1 MEELYNES
9 LFNEWYDSLFDVS
22 TRLTEP
28 LAIEEIWNYA
38 KNKAIGILNSKYPW
52 REYEQ
57 RCLLAKKEIY
67 DTNRIISIYVR
78 SPNIS
83 IIFTIIKDI
92 LLSMMIYSAD
102 KLTIKNHIINNID
115 NNNIR
120 FRKEIGIILEKKAN
134 DEIEINYNY
143 NIAPPEVDSNIDE
156 QYDDD
161 EQEHIDYNKE
171 LNKFIVDPIYGQ
183 CYPGIVSVLGT
194 LGLVSEDKFTIEKY
208 VDLYNE
214 AEEAVIKVME
224 SEHPEIEIPNIQA
237 DFIRNYPDRKN
248 GNIIIT
254 TRERQYGCILEMV
267 FLIALF
273 DSMKEKSDLVMTALQ
288 DCREYIE
295 YIIDY
300 NIPYTSNP
308 LWKLIAERIPP
319 KNRLRLEDVQKE
331 KEQLIDQVEQM
342 KETLRQK
349 DEEIENLK
357 LGMIKEENQYK
368 PWSSNDKINIL
379 HYLLNLQ
386 DNLFGEERK
395 QFKELCKF
403 MTKAEDTTLERLLSQ
418 DSLIKMKKNRDI
430 LLDEYPILK
439 RK

>member
-28 LAIEEIWNYA
+28 LAVEEIWNYA
-38 KNKAIGILNSKYPW
+38 KNKAIGILDSKYPW

-67 DTNRIISIYVR
+67 NTSRIISIYV
-78 SPNIS
+78 SCPNVNTIL
-83 IIFTIIKDI
+83 TIIKDI

-102 KLTIKNHIINNID
+102 KLTIKNHIINNLDI
-115 NNNIR
+115 NIIR
-120 FRKEIGIILEKKAN
+120 YRKEIKIILEKKAN

-161 EQEHIDYNKE
+161 EQEDIDYNKE
-171 LNKFIVDPIYGQ
+171 LNEYITDPIYGQ
-183 CYPGIVSVLGT
+183 CYPGIVSDLGA
-194 LGLVSEDKFTIEKY
+194 LGLVSEDKFTIENY

-214 AEEAVIKVME
+214 AKEAVIKVIE

-248 GNIIIT
+248 GNITFT

-300 NIPYTSNP
+300 NRPYTSNP

-331 KEQLIDQVEQM
+331 KEQLIDKVEQLE
-342 KETLRQK
+342 ETLRQK

>member
-28 LAIEEIWNYA
+28 LAVEEIWNYA
-38 KNKAIGILNSKYPW
+38 KNKAIGILDSKYPW

-67 DTNRIISIYVR
+67 NTSRIISIYV
-78 SPNIS
+78 SCPNVNTIL
-83 IIFTIIKDI
+83 TIIKDI

-102 KLTIKNHIINNID
+102 KLTIKNHIINNLDI
-115 NNNIR
+115 NIIR
-120 FRKEIGIILEKKAN
+120 YRKEIKIILEKKAN

-161 EQEHIDYNKE
+161 EQEDIDYNKE
-171 LNKFIVDPIYGQ
+171 LNEYITDPIYGQ
-183 CYPGIVSVLGT
+183 CYPGIVSDLGA
-194 LGLVSEDKFTIEKY
+194 LGLVSEDKFTIENY

-248 GNIIIT
+248 GNITFT

-300 NIPYTSNP
+300 NRPYTSNP

-331 KEQLIDQVEQM
+331 KEQLIDKVEQLE
-342 KETLRQK
+342 ETLRQK

>member
-1 MEELYNES
+1 MEELYNET
-9 LFNEWYDSLFDVS
+9 LFNEWIEVLFSISED
-22 TRLTEP
+22 LNEP
-28 LAIEEIWNYA
+28 DAAKVIWKYA
-38 KNKAIGILNSKYPW
+38 KNQAIGILCSKYPEN
-52 REYEQ
+52 EYKR
-57 RCLLAKKEIY
+57 RC
-67 DTNRIISIYVR
+67 ISIKKDITESEVID
-78 SPNIS
+78 NIYIGS
-83 IIFTIIKDI
+83 RFEQEVISTINDI
-92 LLSMMIYSAD
+92 LLSMMLYSAD
-102 KLTIKNHIINNID
+102 DNTIKHIWKNYVEIPKHKYYNHI
-115 NNNIR
+115 
-120 FRKEIGIILEKKAN
+120 EYILKKLFSGTL
-134 DEIEINYNY
+134 IKNYNY
-143 NIAPPEVDSNIDE
+143 NISPSKIDNNT
-156 QYDDD
+156 DK
-161 EQEHIDYNKE
+161 QEHIDYNKE

-183 CYPGIVSVLGT
+183 CYPGIVWVLGA
-194 LGLVSEDKFTIEKY
+194 LGLESEEKFTIKDY
-208 VDLYNE
+208 VNLYHE

-300 NIPYTSNP
+300 NKPYTSNP

-331 KEQLIDQVEQM
+331 NEQLIDQVEQM

-368 PWSSNDKINIL
+368 PWSSNVKINIL

-386 DNLFGEERK
+386 VNLLGEERK

-403 MTKAEDTTLERLLSQ
+403 MTKAEDTTLERLLSN
-418 DSLIKMKKNRDI
+418 DSLIKMKNNRDI

>member
-9 LFNEWYDSLFDVS
+9 LFNEWIEVLFSISED
-22 TRLTEP
+22 LNEP
-28 LAIEEIWNYA
+28 DAAKVIWKYA
-38 KNKAIGILNSKYPW
+38 KNQAIGILCSKYPEN
-52 REYEQ
+52 EYKR
-57 RCLLAKKEIY
+57 RC
-67 DTNRIISIYVR
+67 ISIKKDITESEVID
-78 SPNIS
+78 NIYIGFRFEQEVIS
-83 IIFTIIKDI
+83 TINDI
-92 LLSMMIYSAD
+92 LLSMMLYSAD
-102 KLTIKNHIINNID
+102 DNTIKHIWNNYVEFPKHKYYNLI
-115 NNNIR
+115 
-120 FRKEIGIILEKKAN
+120 EYILKKLFSGTL
-134 DEIEINYNY
+134 IKNYNY
-143 NIAPPEVDSNIDE
+143 NISPSKIDNNT
-156 QYDDD
+156 DK
-161 EQEHIDYNKE
+161 QEHIDYNKE

-183 CYPGIVSVLGT
+183 CYPGIVWVLGA
-194 LGLVSEDKFTIEKY
+194 LGLESEEKFTIKDY
-208 VDLYNE
+208 VNLYHE

-300 NIPYTSNP
+300 NKPYTSNP

-331 KEQLIDQVEQM
+331 NEQLIDQVEQM

-403 MTKAEDTTLERLLSQ
+403 MTKAEDTTLERLLSN
-418 DSLIKMKKNRDI
+418 DSLIKMKNNRDN

>member
-1 MEELYNES
+1 MEELYNET
-9 LFNEWYDSLFDVS
+9 LFNEWIEVLFSISED
-22 TRLTEP
+22 LNEP
-28 LAIEEIWNYA
+28 DAAKVIWKYA
-38 KNKAIGILNSKYPW
+38 KNQAIGILCSKYPEN
-52 REYEQ
+52 EYKR
-57 RCLLAKKEIY
+57 RC
-67 DTNRIISIYVR
+67 ISIKKDITESGVID
-78 SPNIS
+78 NIYIGS
-83 IIFTIIKDI
+83 RFEQEVISTINDI
-92 LLSMMIYSAD
+92 LLSMMLYSAD
-102 KLTIKNHIINNID
+102 DNTIKHIWNNYVEFPKHKYYNLI
-115 NNNIR
+115 
-120 FRKEIGIILEKKAN
+120 EYILKKLFSGTL
-134 DEIEINYNY
+134 IKNYNY
-143 NIAPPEVDSNIDE
+143 NISPSKIDNNT
-156 QYDDD
+156 DK
-161 EQEHIDYNKE
+161 QEHFDYNKE

-183 CYPGIVSVLGT
+183 CYPGIVWVLGA
-194 LGLVSEDKFTIEKY
+194 LGLVSEEKFTIKDY
-208 VDLYNE
+208 VNLYHE
-214 AEEAVIKVME
+214 AKDAVDKVMNAE
-224 SEHPEIEIPNIQA
+224 YPEIEIPNIQA
-237 DFIRNYPDRKN
+237 DFIHNYPDQKN
-248 GNIIIT
+248 GNITII

-273 DSMKEKSDLVMTALQ
+273 DSMKEKNDIVMSAFQ

-300 NIPYTSNP
+300 NKPYTSNP
-308 LWKLIAERIPP
+308 LWKLIADRIPP

-331 KEQLIDQVEQM
+331 KEQLIDKVEQM
-342 KETLRQK
+342 EETLRQK

-403 MTKAEDTTLERLLSQ
+403 MTKAEDTTLERLLSH

>member
-28 LAIEEIWNYA
+28 LAVEEIWNYA
-38 KNKAIGILNSKYPW
+38 KNKAIGILDSKYPW

-67 DTNRIISIYVR
+67 NTSRIISIYV
-78 SPNIS
+78 SCPNVNTIL
-83 IIFTIIKDI
+83 TIIKDI

-102 KLTIKNHIINNID
+102 KLTIKNHIINNLDI
-115 NNNIR
+115 NIIR
-120 FRKEIGIILEKKAN
+120 YRKEIKIILEKKAN

-161 EQEHIDYNKE
+161 EQEDIDYNKE
-171 LNKFIVDPIYGQ
+171 LNEYITDPIYGQ
-183 CYPGIVSVLGT
+183 CYPGIVSDLGA
-194 LGLVSEDKFTIEKY
+194 LGLVSEDKFTIENY

-214 AEEAVIKVME
+214 AKEAVIKVME

-300 NIPYTSNP
+300 NKPYTSNT
-308 LWKLIAERIPP
+308 LGKLIAERIPP

-331 KEQLIDQVEQM
+331 KEQLIDKVEQLE
-342 KETLRQK
+342 ETLRQK

>member
-1 MEELYNES
+1 
-9 LFNEWYDSLFDVS
+9 
-22 TRLTEP
+22 
-28 LAIEEIWNYA
+28 
-38 KNKAIGILNSKYPW
+38 
-52 REYEQ
+52 
-57 RCLLAKKEIY
+57 
-67 DTNRIISIYVR
+67 
-78 SPNIS
+78 
-83 IIFTIIKDI
+83 
-92 LLSMMIYSAD
+92 
-102 KLTIKNHIINNID
+102 
-115 NNNIR
+115 
-120 FRKEIGIILEKKAN
+120 
-134 DEIEINYNY
+134 
-143 NIAPPEVDSNIDE
+143 
-156 QYDDD
+156 
-161 EQEHIDYNKE
+161 
-171 LNKFIVDPIYGQ
+171 
-183 CYPGIVSVLGT
+183 
-194 LGLVSEDKFTIEKY
+194 
-208 VDLYNE
+208 
-214 AEEAVIKVME
+214 
-224 SEHPEIEIPNIQA
+224 
-237 DFIRNYPDRKN
+237 
-248 GNIIIT
+248 
-254 TRERQYGCILEMV
+254 MV

-300 NIPYTSNP
+300 NKPYTSNP

-368 PWSSNDKINIL
+368 PWSSNVKINIL

-386 DNLFGEERK
+386 VNLLGEERK

-403 MTKAEDTTLERLLSQ
+403 MTKAEDTTLERLLSN
-418 DSLIKMKKNRDI
+418 DSLIKMKNNRDN